1 MKVIRLKEAKLNLN
15 PGEMP
20 NQAVQQASQFIDS
33 NPVLRQ
39 ISDDITLQND
49 GKNAIL
55 KYSYYKALPDKAYNE
70 LKLHFNIEDDF
81 EASNE
86 EANKI
91 TYILM
96 PKVNAYKQF
105 GHTAGFGNTLQSKLE
120 ALVREVLNEAEEGGG
135 EDELKQILKADY
147 PTFVQKL
154 GQNIQDPK
162 FLAAVK
168 SLAGKDKVTIS
179 DMAPEVKNLLP
190 TQNEIAADKSLKF
203 PLTNVETATAYLKG
217 GTVAPIGKKIVT
229 AGGGKYIVD
238 GHHRWSQVYVLCP
251 DCKIDAIDMSDVKNP
266 MDALKSAQLGIAADI
281 GKVPTAPAGGVNMLK
296 SGESEIKKFV
306 MDTITDDVVELFKK
320 FKKGNTKE
328 EIADFV
334 WNNVKAMQQNNQP
347 VAGAPKRDI
356 MPQTDDAP
364 QWKDNAA
371 DVANLKETLRTLVQE
386 TIAEFYDG
394 RDDMNAQNEY

>member
-1 MKVIRLKEAKLNLN
+1 
-15 PGEMP
+15 
-20 NQAVQQASQFIDS
+20 
-33 NPVLRQ
+33 
-39 ISDDITLQND
+39 
-49 GKNAIL
+49 
-55 KYSYYKALPDKAYNE
+55 
-70 LKLHFNIEDDF
+70 
-81 EASNE
+81 
-86 EANKI
+86 
-91 TYILM
+91 
-96 PKVNAYKQF
+96 
-105 GHTAGFGNTLQSKLE
+105 
-120 ALVREVLNEAEEGGG
+120 
-135 EDELKQILKADY
+135 
-147 PTFVQKL
+147 
-154 GQNIQDPK
+154 
-162 FLAAVK
+162 
-168 SLAGKDKVTIS
+168 
-179 DMAPEVKNLLP
+179 
-190 TQNEIAADKSLKF
+190 
-203 PLTNVETATAYLKG
+203 
-217 GTVAPIGKKIVT
+217 
-229 AGGGKYIVD
+229 
-238 GHHRWSQVYVLCP
+238 
-251 DCKIDAIDMSDVKNP
+251 